1 MVIRR
6 NRLNTIPFIELE
18 SISKSFP
25 GVKALDGVGIKVYP
39 GEVHG
44 LVGENGAGKSTLI
57 KIIMGV
63 YQKDQGVVKINGE
76 EVNIS
81 NVIDAGNHGLA
92 AVYQDLNLAL
102 DLSIGENFFMG
113 QMPRKKSGLIDWKSV
128 FDQTGETLK
137 TLNVDIDPR
146 LRITELSPAMQE
158 MVSIAKSVHKKSKFM
173 IFDEPTALLSNE
185 EVEILFSIIRKLK
198 SQGIAIIYISHRLEE
213 IFTIC
218 DTVSVFKDGKWVDT
232 TPVSD
237 TNEDDLIAK
246 MVGRSV
252 TEMYNIDHQIIGKE
266 LLKLENFTRNHVF
279 EDISFSVHEGEIFGL
294 FGLVGSGRTE
304 IVRAIFGADRID
316 GGVLYINGEQV
327 SIHTPAQGIQKGIGF
342 LPEDKKEQGLALE
355 LSVKEN
361 INLASYNAI
370 TRLLMVDQRK
380 ERKRAETY
388 RKKMNIKT
396 PSIQQLVKNLSGG
409 NQQKVVISKWLCC
422 NSNVYIFDEPTV
434 GVDVGAKR
442 EIYNLMQELTAKG
455 QSIILISSYLPE
467 VMGLSDRIGVIHEGK
482 LQRIVPR
489 SEFSEELLLRYAS
502 GLS

>member
-1 MVIRR
+1 M
-6 NRLNTIPFIELE
+6 NTIPFIELE

-25 GVKALDGVGIKVYP
+25 GVKALVGVGIIVYT
-39 GEVHG
+39 GEFHG
-44 LVGENGAGKSTLI
+44 LVGEKGAGKSTLI

>member
-1 MVIRR
+1 M
-6 NRLNTIPFIELE
+6 NTIPFIELE

>member
-1 MVIRR
+1 M
-6 NRLNTIPFIELE
+6 NTIPFIELE

-81 NVIDAGNHGLA
+81 NVIDAGNYGLA

>member
-1 MVIRR
+1 M
-6 NRLNTIPFIELE
+6 NTIPFIELE
-18 SISKSFP
+18 SISKYFP
-25 GVKALDGVGIKVYP
+25 GVQALDKVGIKVYP

-63 YQKDQGVVKINGE
+63 YQKDEGTIKINGK
-76 EVNIS
+76 EVHIS
-81 NVIDAGNHGLA
+81 NVIEAGQHGLA

-113 QMPRKKSGLIDWKSV
+113 QMPRRKSGLIDWKTV
-128 FDQTGETLK
+128 YEKTRKTLK
-137 TLNVDIDPR
+137 ELNVDIDPR

-158 MVSIAKSVHKKSKFM
+158 MVSIAKAVHKESKFI

-185 EVEILFSIIRKLK
+185 EVDILFAIIRQLK
-198 SQGIAIIYISHRLEE
+198 QQGIAIIYISHRLEE
-213 IFTIC
+213 IFTMC

-232 TPVSD
+232 VPVSE
-237 TNEDDLIAK
+237 TNEDELISR

-252 TEMYNIDHQIIGKE
+252 SEMYNIVHHKPGKE
-266 LLKLENFTRNHVF
+266 LLKLESFSRRHVF
-279 EDISFSVHEGEIFGL
+279 NDISFAVHEGEIFGL

-304 IVRAIFGADRID
+304 IVRAVFGADIID
-316 GGVLYINGEQV
+316 SGELYLNGKKASV
-327 SIHTPAQGIQKGIGF
+327 KSPAEGIRRGIGF

-361 INLASYNAI
+361 INLPSYNKI
-370 TRLLMVDQRK
+370 VRFSLVNQRE
-380 ERKRAETY
+380 ERRRAEMF
-388 RKKMNIKT
+388 RDKMQIKT

-422 NSNVYIFDEPTV
+422 ESKVFIFDEPTV

-442 EIYNLMQELTAKG
+442 EIYKLMQELTEEGAAV
-455 QSIILISSYLPE
+455 ILISSYLPE
-467 VMGLSDRIGVIHEGK
+467 VMGLSDRIGVIHEGN

-502 GLS
+502 GLNQE